1 MDADFNPDTDLSPS
15 SFMYYTCTCIGV
27 IHFRCNFNCIILETY
42 RSYNKLKKQ
51 IQERIDKKKENKDE
65 KRDQI
70 RNENQNDGKS
80 PKTDQIRNENQNDG
94 KSPKTDQ
101 IRNENQNDGKSP
113 KTDQIRNENQNDEKS
128 PKTDQ
133 IRNKNQND
141 GKSPISAVGKTE
153 KKIKKDSPQDT
164 GNVDD
169 DSVGNESEVWGRQFD
184 RKNVKEKRST
194 SSETEGKKSNQYLQK
209 LSSKLFD
216 VSKQIGDVKPSYRR
230 SKPLII
236 PKETCNASKQK
247 SDIYDYSCDD
257 KNSEYIIKNKLFEKA
272 VSLTRKKSALTDT
285 DTEEVILPDK
295 FIVKSKPKSSQGDY
309 QNNFEAGKL
318 DKNYMSTDRNWDEI
332 DHMAPFADES
342 DKSDVQKEAI
352 YDNIQTAESYK
363 KQDSSP
369 VDIYSKNKNVQEVDI
384 EEPMEI
390 DDDSYNKPS
399 KRRIRKPIIRTKSLA
414 GNVDNDDVVVKETG
428 DKTLESKYD
437 FSGEDDVPV
446 IPKHGKRKAEK
457 SQEGQSKKRK
467 VKVIEDRDLVRITI
481 FSWYLMFLLN
491 KSSKELSDLL
501 TIKKAV

>member
-1 MDADFNPDTDLSPS
+1 
-15 SFMYYTCTCIGV
+15 MYYTCTCTCIGV

-51 IQERIDKKKENKDE
+51 IQERIDKKKEFKDE

-70 RNENQNDGKS
+70 RNENQNDEKS
-80 PKTDQIRNENQNDG
+80 HKTDQIRNENQNDE
-94 KSPKTDQ
+94 KSH
-101 IRNENQNDGKSP
+101 

-133 IRNKNQND
+133 IRNENKNDEKSPKTDQTRNKNQND
-141 GKSPISAVGKTE
+141 EKSQISAVGKTE
-153 KKIKKDSPQDT
+153 KKNKKDSPQDT
-164 GNVDD
+164 DNVDD

-257 KNSEYIIKNKLFEKA
+257 KNSEFKIKNKLFEKA

-285 DTEEVILPDK
+285 DTEEVILPNK

-309 QNNFEAGKL
+309 QNSFEAGKL
-318 DKNYMSTDRNWDEI
+318 DKDYMSTDRNWDEI

-342 DKSDVQKEAI
+342 HKSDVQKEAI
-352 YDNIQTAESYK
+352 YDNIQTAKSYK

-399 KRRIRKPIIRTKSLA
+399 KRRIRKPIIRTKSLSE
-414 GNVDNDDVVVKETG
+414 NVDNDDVVVKETG

-467 VKVIEDRDLVRITI
+467 VKVIEDRDLVRIKS
-481 FSWYLMFLLN
+481 FNQYLIFLLN
-491 KSSKELSDLL
+491 KSSKELFDLL
-501 TIKKAV
+501 TIKKIV